1 MSFGSVGGGYVASG
15 AAGADT
21 VFETAVPP
29 PSGGVRTAGP
39 IVRAMP
45 RILERVQPEWP
56 QEAREAGVAGMVIVQ
71 ADVSVDGSVRD
82 ARVLRGAPQLNAA
95 ASRRGPSRLLRS
107 LK

>member
-1 MSFGSVGGGYVASG
+1 
-15 AAGADT
+15 
-21 VFETAVPP
+21 
-29 PSGGVRTAGP
+29 
-39 IVRAMP
+39 MP

-95 ASRRGPSRLLRS
+95 AVDAVRRWRFEPAGPDGRPDPVTVTVTVQFPPRP
-107 LK
+107 